1 MTLGVGGSN
10 AAAELERLSA
20 PAAYQPISIEERLGR
35 IARAQRLMAEQG
47 IDALFLEATTS
58 LFYFTGLDLWASERL
73 HGAVIPADGDLVYI
87 SPAFEE
93 EKTRAMLLFG
103 EEIRTWEEHQDP
115 ARLVVEI
122 IQGLSGTQVVV
133 GIDEAA
139 PFFIYDAL
147 RTAAPRFEFVN
158 GSRITGPCRI
168 QKSTAE
174 IALIQHAMDLTLAI
188 QTAAAR
194 IMTEGISTTEVQ
206 QFLIDAHLK
215 MGCDGPP
222 PFRIVLFGEP
232 TAYPHGVPYPQAL
245 KAGDMVLIDTG
256 ARVDGYFSDITRSY
270 VFGEPNARQREIWA
284 LEHQAQAAAFNAAQ
298 IGSSAARV
306 DAAARGV
313 IEAAGLGPGYAVPG
327 LPHRTGHGLGLDVH
341 EPPYLVQGNDTPLV
355 KGMCFSNEPM
365 ICLYG
370 EFGVRLEDHI
380 HMAKDGPRWFTEPCS
395 SIDDPFNIKIG

>member
-1 MTLGVGGSN
+1 M
-10 AAAELERLSA
+10 
-20 PAAYQPISIEERLGR
+20 
-35 IARAQRLMAEQG
+35 
-47 IDALFLEATTS
+47 DALFLEATTS

-73 HGAVIPADGDLVYI
+73 HGAVIPARGDLVYI

-103 EEIRTWEEHQDP
+103 EEIRTWEEHEDP
-115 ARLVVEI
+115 ARLVAEVVRN
-122 IQGLSGTQVVV
+122 QSGPQAIV

-139 PFFIYDAL
+139 PFSVYDAL
-147 RTAAPRFEFVN
+147 RGAAPGFEYVN
-158 GSRITGPCRI
+158 GNRITAPLRM
-168 QKSTAE
+168 QKSAAE
-174 IALIQHAMDLTLAI
+174 IALIQHAMNITLAI
-188 QTAAAR
+188 QAAAAR

-232 TAYPHGVPYPQAL
+232 TAYPHGVPYPQTL
-245 KAGDMVLIDTG
+245 KRGDMILIDTG

-270 VFGEPNARQREIWA
+270 VFGEPSDRQREIWV
-284 LEHQAQAAAFNAAQ
+284 LEQQAQKAAFEAAR
-298 IGSSAARV
+298 IGSSAAQV
-306 DAAARGV
+306 DAAARRV

-341 EPPYLVQGNDTPLV
+341 EPPYLVQGNDTPLA

-380 HMAKDGPRWFTEPCS
+380 YMTREGPRWFTEPCV
-395 SIDDPFNIKIG
+395 SIDDPFGASAG

>member
-1 MTLGVGGSN
+1 M
-10 AAAELERLSA
+10 AELERLPV
-20 PAAYQPISIEERLGR
+20 PAAAQPISIDERLDR
-35 IARAQRLMAEQG
+35 ITRAQRLMVEQG
-47 IDALFLEATTS
+47 MDALFLEATTS

-73 HGAVIPADGDLVYI
+73 HGAVIPARGDLVYI

-103 EEIRTWEEHQDP
+103 EEIRTWEEHEDP
-115 ARLVVEI
+115 ARLVAEVVRN
-122 IQGLSGTQVVV
+122 QSGPEAIV

-139 PFFIYDAL
+139 PFSVYDAL
-147 RTAAPRFEFVN
+147 RGAAPGFEYVN
-158 GSRITGPCRI
+158 GNRITAPLRM
-168 QKSTAE
+168 QKSAAE
-174 IALIQHAMDLTLAI
+174 IALIQHAMNITLAI
-188 QTAAAR
+188 QAAAAR

-232 TAYPHGVPYPQAL
+232 TAYPHGVPYPQTL
-245 KAGDMVLIDTG
+245 KRGDMILIDTG

-270 VFGEPNARQREIWA
+270 VFGEPSDRQREIWV
-284 LEHQAQAAAFNAAQ
+284 LEQQAQKAAFEAAR
-298 IGSSAARV
+298 IGSSAAQV
-306 DAAARGV
+306 DAAARRA

-341 EPPYLVQGNDTPLV
+341 EPPYLVQGNDTPLA

-380 HMAKDGPRWFTEPCS
+380 YMTREGPRWFTEPCV
-395 SIDDPFNIKIG
+395 SIDDPFGASAG

>member
-1 MTLGVGGSN
+1 M
-10 AAAELERLSA
+10 AELERLPV
-20 PAAYQPISIEERLGR
+20 PAAAQPISIDERLDR
-35 IARAQRLMAEQG
+35 ITRAQRLMVEQG
-47 IDALFLEATTS
+47 MDALFLEATTS

-73 HGAVIPADGDLVYI
+73 HGAVIPARGDLVYI

-103 EEIRTWEEHQDP
+103 EEIRTWEEHEDP
-115 ARLVVEI
+115 AQLVAEVVRS
-122 IQGLSGTQVVV
+122 QSGPQAIV

-139 PFFIYDAL
+139 PFSVYDAL
-147 RTAAPRFEFVN
+147 RGAAPGFEYVN
-158 GSRITGPCRI
+158 GNRITAPLRM
-168 QKSTAE
+168 QKSAAE
-174 IALIQHAMDLTLAI
+174 IALIQHAMNITLAI
-188 QTAAAR
+188 QAAAAR

-232 TAYPHGVPYPQAL
+232 TAYPHGVPYPQTL
-245 KAGDMVLIDTG
+245 KRGDMILIDTG

-270 VFGEPNARQREIWA
+270 VFGEPSDRQREIWV
-284 LEHQAQAAAFNAAQ
+284 LEQQAQKAAFEAAR
-298 IGSSAARV
+298 IGSSAAQV
-306 DAAARGV
+306 DAAARRV

-341 EPPYLVQGNDTPLV
+341 EPPYLVQGNDTPLA

-380 HMAKDGPRWFTEPCS
+380 YMTREGPRWFTEPCV
-395 SIDDPFNIKIG
+395 SIDDPFGASAG

>member
-1 MTLGVGGSN
+1 M
-10 AAAELERLSA
+10 AELERLPV
-20 PAAYQPISIEERLGR
+20 PAAAQSISIDERLDR
-35 IARAQRLMAEQG
+35 ITRAQRLMVEQG
-47 IDALFLEATTS
+47 MDALFLEATTS

-73 HGAVIPADGDLVYI
+73 HGAVIPARGDLVYI

-103 EEIRTWEEHQDP
+103 EEIRTWEEHEDP
-115 ARLVVEI
+115 AYLVAEVVRG
-122 IQGLSGTQVVV
+122 QSGPQAIV

-139 PFFIYDAL
+139 PFSVYDAL
-147 RTAAPRFEFVN
+147 RGAAPGFEYVN
-158 GSRITGPCRI
+158 GNRITAPLRM
-168 QKSTAE
+168 QKSAAE
-174 IALIQHAMDLTLAI
+174 IALIQHAMNITLAI
-188 QTAAAR
+188 QAAAAR

-232 TAYPHGVPYPQAL
+232 TAYPHGVPYPQTL
-245 KAGDMVLIDTG
+245 KRGDMILIDTG

-270 VFGEPNARQREIWA
+270 VFGEPSDRQREIWV
-284 LEHQAQAAAFNAAQ
+284 LEQQAQKAAFEAAR
-298 IGSSAARV
+298 IGSSAAQV
-306 DAAARGV
+306 DAAARRV

-341 EPPYLVQGNDTPLV
+341 EPPYLVQGNDTPLA

-380 HMAKDGPRWFTEPCS
+380 YMTREGPRWFTEPCV
-395 SIDDPFNIKIG
+395 SIDDPFGASAG

>member
-1 MTLGVGGSN
+1 M
-10 AAAELERLSA
+10 
-20 PAAYQPISIEERLGR
+20 
-35 IARAQRLMAEQG
+35 
-47 IDALFLEATTS
+47 DALFLEATTS

-73 HGAVIPADGDLVYI
+73 HGAVIPARGDLVYI

-103 EEIRTWEEHQDP
+103 EEIRTWEEHEDP
-115 ARLVVEI
+115 AQLVAEVVRS
-122 IQGLSGTQVVV
+122 QSGPEAIV

-139 PFFIYDAL
+139 PFSVYDAL
-147 RTAAPRFEFVN
+147 RGAAPGFEYVN
-158 GSRITGPCRI
+158 GNRITAPLRM
-168 QKSTAE
+168 QKSAAE
-174 IALIQHAMDLTLAI
+174 IALIQHAMNITLAI
-188 QTAAAR
+188 QAAAAR

-232 TAYPHGVPYPQAL
+232 TAYPHGVPYPQTL
-245 KAGDMVLIDTG
+245 KRGDMILIDTG

-270 VFGEPNARQREIWA
+270 VFGEPSDRQREIWV
-284 LEHQAQAAAFNAAQ
+284 LEQQAQKAAFEAAR
-298 IGSSAARV
+298 IGSSAAQV
-306 DAAARGV
+306 DAAARRV

-341 EPPYLVQGNDTPLV
+341 EPPYLVQGNDTPLA

-380 HMAKDGPRWFTEPCS
+380 YMTREGPRWFTEPCV
-395 SIDDPFNIKIG
+395 SIDDPFGASAG

>member
-1 MTLGVGGSN
+1 M
-10 AAAELERLSA
+10 AELERLPA
-20 PAAYQPISIEERLGR
+20 PAAAQAISIDERLDR
-35 IARAQRLMAEQG
+35 ITRAQRLMVEQG
-47 IDALFLEATTS
+47 MDALFLEATTS

-73 HGAVIPADGDLVYI
+73 HGAVIPARGDLVYI

-103 EEIRTWEEHQDP
+103 EEIRTWEEHKDL
-115 ARLVVEI
+115 ARLVAEVVRK
-122 IQGLSGTQVVV
+122 QSGPEAIV

-139 PFFIYDAL
+139 PFSVYDAL
-147 RTAAPRFEFVN
+147 RGAAPGFEYVN
-158 GSRITGPCRI
+158 GNRITAPLRM
-168 QKSTAE
+168 QKSAAE
-174 IALIQHAMDLTLAI
+174 IALIQHAMNITLAI
-188 QTAAAR
+188 QAAAAR

-232 TAYPHGVPYPQAL
+232 TAYPHGVPYPQTL
-245 KAGDMVLIDTG
+245 KRGDMILIDTG

-270 VFGEPNARQREIWA
+270 VFGEPSDRQREIWV
-284 LEHQAQAAAFNAAQ
+284 LEQQAQKAAFEAARIGSPAAQ
-298 IGSSAARV
+298 VDVAAR
-306 DAAARGV
+306 RV

-341 EPPYLVQGNDTPLV
+341 EPPYLVQGDDTPLA

-380 HMAKDGPRWFTEPCS
+380 YMTREGPRWFTEPCV
-395 SIDDPFNIKIG
+395 SIDDPFGASAG

>member
-1 MTLGVGGSN
+1 M
-10 AAAELERLSA
+10 AELERLPV
-20 PAAYQPISIEERLGR
+20 PAAAQPISIDERLDR
-35 IARAQRLMAEQG
+35 ITRAQRLMVEQG
-47 IDALFLEATTS
+47 MDALFLEATTS
-58 LFYFTGLDLWASERL
+58 LFYFSGLDLWASERL
-73 HGAVIPADGDLVYI
+73 HGAVIPARGDLVYI

-93 EKTRAMLLFG
+93 DKTRAMLLFG
-103 EEIRTWEEHQDP
+103 EEIRTWEEHEDP
-115 ARLVVEI
+115 AYLVAEVVRG
-122 IQGLSGTQVVV
+122 QSGPQAIV

-139 PFFIYDAL
+139 PFSVYDAL
-147 RTAAPRFEFVN
+147 RGAAPGFEYVN
-158 GSRITGPCRI
+158 GNRITAPLRM
-168 QKSTAE
+168 QKSAAE
-174 IALIQHAMDLTLAI
+174 IALIQHAMNITLAI
-188 QTAAAR
+188 QAAAAR

-232 TAYPHGVPYPQAL
+232 TAYPHGVPYPQTL
-245 KAGDMVLIDTG
+245 KRGDMILIDTG

-270 VFGEPNARQREIWA
+270 VFGEPSDRQREIWV
-284 LEHQAQAAAFNAAQ
+284 LEQQAQKAAFEAAR
-298 IGSSAARV
+298 IGSSAAQV
-306 DAAARGV
+306 DAAARRV

-341 EPPYLVQGNDTPLV
+341 EPPYLVQGNDTPLA

-380 HMAKDGPRWFTEPCS
+380 YMPREGPRWFTEPCV
-395 SIDDPFNIKIG
+395 SIDDPFGASAG

>member
-222 PFRIVLFGEP
+222 PFRIVL
-232 TAYPHGVPYPQAL
+232 
-245 KAGDMVLIDTG
+245 
-256 ARVDGYFSDITRSY
+256 
-270 VFGEPNARQREIWA
+270 
-284 LEHQAQAAAFNAAQ
+284 
-298 IGSSAARV
+298 
-306 DAAARGV
+306 
-313 IEAAGLGPGYAVPG
+313 
-327 LPHRTGHGLGLDVH
+327 
-341 EPPYLVQGNDTPLV
+341 
-355 KGMCFSNEPM
+355 
-365 ICLYG
+365 
-370 EFGVRLEDHI
+370 
-380 HMAKDGPRWFTEPCS
+380 
-395 SIDDPFNIKIG
+395 

>member
-1 MTLGVGGSN
+1 MTRGVGGSD
-10 AAAELERLSA
+10 AASELEGLPA
-20 PAAYQPISIEERLGR
+20 PAAAQAISIDERLDR
-35 IARAQRLMAEQG
+35 ITRAQRLMVEQG
-47 IDALFLEATTS
+47 MDALFLEATTS

-73 HGAVIPADGDLVYI
+73 HGAVIPARGDLVYI

-103 EEIRTWEEHQDP
+103 EEIRTWEEHEDP
-115 ARLVVEI
+115 AQLVAEVVRS
-122 IQGLSGTQVVV
+122 QSGPQAIV

-139 PFFIYDAL
+139 PFSVYDAL
-147 RTAAPRFEFVN
+147 RGAAPGFEYVN
-158 GSRITGPCRI
+158 GNRITAPLRM
-168 QKSTAE
+168 QKSAAE
-174 IALIQHAMDLTLAI
+174 IALIQHAMNITLAI
-188 QTAAAR
+188 QAAAAR

-232 TAYPHGVPYPQAL
+232 TAYPHGVPYPQTL
-245 KAGDMVLIDTG
+245 KRGDMILIDTG

-270 VFGEPNARQREIWA
+270 VFGEPSDRQREIWV
-284 LEHQAQAAAFNAAQ
+284 LEQQAQKAAFEAAR
-298 IGSSAARV
+298 IGSSAAQV
-306 DAAARGV
+306 DAAARRV

-341 EPPYLVQGNDTPLV
+341 EPPYLVQGNDTPLA

-380 HMAKDGPRWFTEPCS
+380 YMTREGPRWFTEPCV
-395 SIDDPFNIKIG
+395 SIDDPFGASAG

>member
-1 MTLGVGGSN
+1 M
-10 AAAELERLSA
+10 AELERLPV
-20 PAAYQPISIEERLGR
+20 PAAAQPISIDERLDR
-35 IARAQRLMAEQG
+35 ITRAQRLMVEQG
-47 IDALFLEATTS
+47 MDALFLEATTS

-73 HGAVIPADGDLVYI
+73 HGAVIPARGDLVYI

-103 EEIRTWEEHQDP
+103 EEIRTWEEHEDP
-115 ARLVVEI
+115 ARLVAEVVRN
-122 IQGLSGTQVVV
+122 QSGPEAIV
-133 GIDEAA
+133 GIDAAA
-139 PFFIYDAL
+139 PFSVYDAL
-147 RTAAPRFEFVN
+147 RGAAPGFEYVN
-158 GSRITGPCRI
+158 GNRITAPLRM
-168 QKSTAE
+168 QKSAAE
-174 IALIQHAMDLTLAI
+174 IALIQHAMNITLAI
-188 QTAAAR
+188 QAAAAR

-232 TAYPHGVPYPQAL
+232 TAYPHGVPYPQTL
-245 KAGDMVLIDTG
+245 KRGDMILIDTG

-270 VFGEPNARQREIWA
+270 VFGEPSDRQREIWV
-284 LEHQAQAAAFNAAQ
+284 LEQQAQKAAFEAAR
-298 IGSSAARV
+298 IGSSAAQV
-306 DAAARGV
+306 DAAARRV

-341 EPPYLVQGNDTPLV
+341 EPPYLVQGNDTPLA

-380 HMAKDGPRWFTEPCS
+380 YMTREGPRWFTEPCV
-395 SIDDPFNIKIG
+395 SIDDPFGASAG

>member
-1 MTLGVGGSN
+1 M
-10 AAAELERLSA
+10 AELERLPV
-20 PAAYQPISIEERLGR
+20 PAAAQPISIDERLDR
-35 IARAQRLMAEQG
+35 ITRAQRLMVEQG
-47 IDALFLEATTS
+47 MDALFLEATTS

-73 HGAVIPADGDLVYI
+73 HGAVIPARGDLVYI

-103 EEIRTWEEHQDP
+103 EEIRTWEEHEDP
-115 ARLVVEI
+115 AHLVAEVVRS
-122 IQGLSGTQVVV
+122 QSGPQAIV

-139 PFFIYDAL
+139 PFSVYEAL
-147 RTAAPRFEFVN
+147 RGAAPGFEYVN
-158 GSRITGPCRI
+158 GNRITAPLRM
-168 QKSTAE
+168 QKSAAE
-174 IALIQHAMDLTLAI
+174 IALIQHAMNITLAI
-188 QTAAAR
+188 QAAAAR

-232 TAYPHGVPYPQAL
+232 TAYPHGVPYPQTL
-245 KAGDMVLIDTG
+245 KRGDMILIDTG

-270 VFGEPNARQREIWA
+270 VFGEPSDRQREIWV
-284 LEHQAQAAAFNAAQ
+284 LEQQAQKAAFEAAR
-298 IGSSAARV
+298 IGSSAAQV
-306 DAAARGV
+306 DAAARRV

-341 EPPYLVQGNDTPLV
+341 EPPYLVQGNDTPLA

-380 HMAKDGPRWFTEPCS
+380 YMTREGPRWFTEPCV
-395 SIDDPFNIKIG
+395 SIDDPFGASAG

>member
-1 MTLGVGGSN
+1 M
-10 AAAELERLSA
+10 AELERLPV
-20 PAAYQPISIEERLGR
+20 PAAAQPISIDERLDR
-35 IARAQRLMAEQG
+35 ITRAQRLMVEQG
-47 IDALFLEATTS
+47 MDALFLEATTS

-73 HGAVIPADGDLVYI
+73 HGAVIPARGDLVYI

-103 EEIRTWEEHQDP
+103 EEIRTWEEHEDP
-115 ARLVVEI
+115 AYLVAEVVRS
-122 IQGLSGTQVVV
+122 QSGPQAIV

-139 PFFIYDAL
+139 PFSVYDAL
-147 RTAAPRFEFVN
+147 RGAAPGFEYVN
-158 GSRITGPCRI
+158 GNRITAPLRM
-168 QKSTAE
+168 QKSAAE
-174 IALIQHAMDLTLAI
+174 IALIQHAMNITLAI
-188 QTAAAR
+188 QAAAAR

-232 TAYPHGVPYPQAL
+232 TAYPHGVPYPQTL
-245 KAGDMVLIDTG
+245 KRGDMILIDTG

-270 VFGEPNARQREIWA
+270 VFGEPSDRQREIWV
-284 LEHQAQAAAFNAAQ
+284 LEQQAQKAAFEAAR
-298 IGSSAARV
+298 IGSSAAQV
-306 DAAARGV
+306 DAAARRV

-341 EPPYLVQGNDTPLV
+341 EPPYLVQGNDTPLA

-380 HMAKDGPRWFTEPCS
+380 YMTREGPRWFTEPCV
-395 SIDDPFNIKIG
+395 SIDDPFGASAG

>member
-1 MTLGVGGSN
+1 M
-10 AAAELERLSA
+10 AELERLPM
-20 PAAYQPISIEERLGR
+20 PAAAQPISIDERLDR
-35 IARAQRLMAEQG
+35 ITRAQRLMVEQG
-47 IDALFLEATTS
+47 MDALFLEATTS

-73 HGAVIPADGDLVYI
+73 HGAVIPARGDLVYI

-103 EEIRTWEEHQDP
+103 EEIRTWEEHEDP
-115 ARLVVEI
+115 AQLVAKVVRS
-122 IQGLSGTQVVV
+122 QSGPQAIV

-139 PFFIYDAL
+139 PFSVYDAL
-147 RTAAPRFEFVN
+147 RGAAPGFEYVN
-158 GSRITGPCRI
+158 GNRITAPLRM
-168 QKSTAE
+168 QKSAAE
-174 IALIQHAMDLTLAI
+174 IALIQHAMNITLAI
-188 QTAAAR
+188 QAAAAR

-232 TAYPHGVPYPQAL
+232 TAYPHGVPYPQTL
-245 KAGDMVLIDTG
+245 KRGDMILIDTG

-270 VFGEPNARQREIWA
+270 VFGEPSDRQREIWV
-284 LEHQAQAAAFNAAQ
+284 LEQQAQKAAFEAAR
-298 IGSSAARV
+298 IGSSAAQV
-306 DAAARGV
+306 DAAARRV

-341 EPPYLVQGNDTPLV
+341 EPPYLVQGNDTPLA

-380 HMAKDGPRWFTEPCS
+380 YMTREGPRWFTEPCV
-395 SIDDPFNIKIG
+395 SIDDPFGASAG